1 MSCAGLVGV
10 QYSDGGACY
19 KVIAIVEEEDGG
31 GRRKKKT
38 LCNET

>member
-19 KVIAIVEEEDGG
+19 KVIAIEEEEDGEEEDEN
-31 GRRKKKT
+31 
-38 LCNET
+38 LV